1 MMVDFQKSK
10 FQSFIVSRRNH
21 TTQELSPIR
30 KQFLLKGNFAV

>member
-10 FQSFIVSRRNH
+10 FQSLMVSRRNL

-30 KQFLLKGNFAV
+30 KKFLFKGNFAV